1 MGCDVNAFIAVTR
14 ADHRPQYA
22 VFPEDKGGFA
32 IDDQYY
38 VGDSGILVKPVT
50 KEGATSTEI
59 YIADNQ
65 VSVHRQKSRRAL
77 TE

>member
-1 MGCDVNAFIAVTR
+1 VGCDVNAFIAVTR

-50 KEGATSTEI
+50 KEGATSTDI

-65 VSVHRQKSRRAL
+65 VCVHRLDPRGIL
-77 TE
+77 TN